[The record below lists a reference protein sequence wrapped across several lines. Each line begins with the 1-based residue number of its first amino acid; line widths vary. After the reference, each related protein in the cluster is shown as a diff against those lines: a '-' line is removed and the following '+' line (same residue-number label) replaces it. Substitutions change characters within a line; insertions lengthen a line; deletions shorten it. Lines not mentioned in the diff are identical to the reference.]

1 MTENPD
7 RDKVFQRMFDFKQK
21 TSGKAHDHFAN
32 GRQRAILDILK
43 DHGFASVTGLSS
55 HFDVSEMTIRR
66 DLRFL
71 EDQSAARRVHG
82 GVVPANE
89 QEPVFDERAAS
100 LVEEKRII
108 ADMAARIVK
117 DNSVIALDTGS
128 TALSLVQRLSSRDN
142 LTIITTNI
150 HIMMA
155 CLRHPNLK
163 VIVPGGVL
171 RSYEGSLAGTNTVEF
186 LSSCHVDQFFM
197 GVGGIDVEAG
207 VTEYSLEDIAVK
219 RALAANAGQVI
230 VLADSSK
237 FGKVTCGFICPLDAV
252 DMVISNRAPGGE
264 YIKIFNR
271 LNIPVE
277 YPV

>member
-1 MTENPD
+1 
-7 RDKVFQRMFDFKQK
+7 MFDFKQK
-21 TSGKAHDHFAN
+21 TSQKAHNRFIN
-32 GRQRAILDILK
+32 GRQQAILDILK
-43 DHGFASVTGLSS
+43 DHDFASVTGLSS
-55 HFDVSEMTIRR
+55 YFEVSEMTIRR
-66 DLRFL
+66 DLCFL
-71 EDQSAARRVHG
+71 EDQNTVRRVHG
-82 GVVPANE
+82 GAVLAADKE

-108 ADMAARIVK
+108 ADMAAKMVG
-117 DNSVIALDTGS
+117 DNSVVALDTGS
-128 TALSLVQRLSSRDN
+128 TALSLVQRLTARDN
-142 LTIITTNI
+142 LTVITTNI
-150 HIMMA
+150 HIMTA

-171 RSYEGSLAGTNTVEF
+171 RSYEGSLTGTNTVEF

-197 GVGGIDVEAG
+197 GVGGIDAEAG

-252 DMVISNRAPGGE
+252 DMIISNKAPGGE

-271 LNIPVE
+271 LNVPVK
-277 YPV
+277 YPA

>member
-1 MTENPD
+1 
-7 RDKVFQRMFDFKQK
+7 MFAFKQK
-21 TSGKAHDHFAN
+21 VSEKAHDHSVN
-32 GRQRAILDILK
+32 GRQQAILDILK

-71 EDQSAARRVHG
+71 EDHSRARRVHG
-82 GVVPANE
+82 GVVPAAE

-100 LVEEKRII
+100 LVEEKRTI
-108 ADMAARIVK
+108 ADMAAKMVK

-128 TALSLVQRLSSRDN
+128 TALSLVQRLTGREN

-150 HIMMA
+150 HIMTA
-155 CLRHPNLK
+155 CLRRPNLK

-197 GVGGIDVEAG
+197 GVGGIDVNAG

-219 RALAANAGQVI
+219 RALAVNAGQVI

-237 FGKVTCGFICPLDAV
+237 FGKVTCGFICPLNAV
-252 DMVISNRAPGGE
+252 DMIISNKAPEGE
-264 YIKIFNR
+264 YIKIFSR
-271 LNIPVE
+271 LNVSVK
-277 YPV
+277 YPA

>member
-1 MTENPD
+1 
-7 RDKVFQRMFDFKQK
+7 MFDTKQK
-21 TSGKAHDHFAN
+21 LDRNVQNHSIN
-32 GRQRAILDILK
+32 GRQQAILDILNG
-43 DHGFASVTGLSS
+43 HGFASVTGLSS

-71 EDQSAARRVHG
+71 EDHSAARRVHG
-82 GVVPANE
+82 GVVPATGNE

-108 ADMAARIVK
+108 ADMAVK
-117 DNSVIALDTGS
+117 MVRDNSVIALDTGS
-128 TALSLVQRLSSRDN
+128 TALSLVQRLTARYN

-197 GVGGIDVEAG
+197 GVGGIDVKAG

-219 RALAANAGQVI
+219 RSLAANAKQVI

-237 FGKVTCGFICPLDAV
+237 FGKVTCGFICPLNAV
-252 DMVISNRAPGGE
+252 DMIISNKAPDGE

-271 LNIPVE
+271 LNVPVK
-277 YPV
+277 YPA